1 MIKMKQFLIYVF
13 LFFGISIIA
22 NGQVTE
28 IKGKVH
34 NWPTDTVYL
43 ATLPFHS
50 PYSNSIDFQVLSK
63 DSLFDFKFKEKKEP
77 FVFFISPE
85 KVSVSSQ
92 IKLLLYDNLTDQHYY
107 GNCIKVYTY
116 GITTYLVEPN
126 NVIDIDLTLNSWT
139 EQLSSETAEKYRT
152 YGIQIPIDNIMLNVG
167 KTKIE
172 FLNPD
177 KLGYECYQ
185 ESFDLDDKCDKALEH
200 KKDISSAIKSLV
212 ETEQKLLSVL
222 EQAKTL
228 ISPFLYGYIK
238 AEIEFG
244 ARKELLKYLRFDHEK
259 YMSTLFKT
267 DIPAEIIEIIEFDKK
282 NINSATMIS
291 EEYNEYLE
299 IYLNFKF
306 SMQKGEY
313 VVYKQFDKEK
323 FDFAIQELPE
333 KSRYF
338 YLANNLLHCN
348 NLDDNTKLYKM
359 LIRNYPDGNLNNK
372 LDEKFQ

>member
-1 MIKMKQFLIYVF
+1 MIKMKYFVICVF
-13 LFFGISIIA
+13 LFLGISIIT

-34 NWPTDTVYL
+34 KWPTDTVYL

-50 PYSNSIDFQVLSK
+50 PYSNSVDFQILSK
-63 DSLFDFKFKEKKEP
+63 DSLFDFRFKDKKES

-85 KVSVSSQ
+85 KESVSGQ
-92 IKLLLYDNLTDQHYY
+92 IKELLYDNLTDRHYF
-107 GNCIKVYTY
+107 GHCIKVYTY
-116 GITTYLVEPN
+116 GITTYLIEPN
-126 NVIDIDLTLNSWT
+126 NVLNIDLTFNSWT
-139 EQLSSETAEKYRT
+139 EQLSNETAEKYRT
-152 YGIQIPIDNIMLNVG
+152 YGIQIPSDNRILNVG

-177 KLGYECYQ
+177 KLVYECYQ
-185 ESFDLDDKCDKALEH
+185 ESFNLDDKLDKALES
-200 KKDISSAIKSLV
+200 KKDISSAIKVLK

-222 EQAKTL
+222 EQAKTV
-228 ISPFLYGYIK
+228 ISPFLYDYIK
-238 AEIEFG
+238 SEIEFG
-244 ARKELLKYLRFDHEK
+244 TRKELLKYLRFDHEK

-267 DIPAEIIEIIEFDKK
+267 DIPVEIIEIIEFDKK

-291 EEYNEYLE
+291 EEYIEYLE

-306 SMQKGEY
+306 SMNKGEY
-313 VVYKQFDKEK
+313 VVYKKFDKEK

-333 KSRYF
+333 KSRYS

-348 NLDDNTKLYKM
+348 NLDYNYKLYKKF
-359 LIRNYPDGNLNNK
+359 INEYPVGDLNNK
-372 LDEKFQ
+372 LNEKFQ